1 MTVLNAELPFL
12 HRERQARLLELPSFS
27 ADRETELEFSKRTLP
42 DPARHFC
49 PRQLNKKEERDDSAN
64 QENPLCDRS

>member
-12 HRERQARLLELPSFS
+12 HRESQASLPELPSFS
-27 ADRETELEFSKRTLP
+27 VDRETEVEFSKRTLP
-42 DPARHFC
+42 DPAGHLC

-64 QENPLCDRS
+64 